1 MDEVT
6 GTQVKIVNGYRQRV
20 VSTRTQSRS
29 SSNTNA
35 QGNGQITMNTMQ
47 PQNNRNQ
54 SKRSIR
60 SNPATG
66 GGYSAAGA
74 RAGGTD
80 GIAGVNLQEFLK
92 TYGEK

>member
-60 SNPATG
+60 SNPVSV
-66 GGYSAAGA
+66 GGYSTIGA
-74 RAGGTD
+74 KAGGT
-80 GIAGVNLQEFLK
+80 GGFNGVNLQELLT
-92 TYGEK
+92 TYG

>member
-1 MDEVT
+1 MDEMT

-29 SSNTNA
+29 SSNTNVQA
-35 QGNGQITMNTMQ
+35 IGQFSMNQMQ

-60 SNPATG
+60 SNPVC
-66 GGYSAAGA
+66 GYNTIGA
-74 RAGGTD
+74 KAGGT
-80 GIAGVNLQEFLK
+80 GGFNGVNLQELLT
-92 TYGEK
+92 TYG